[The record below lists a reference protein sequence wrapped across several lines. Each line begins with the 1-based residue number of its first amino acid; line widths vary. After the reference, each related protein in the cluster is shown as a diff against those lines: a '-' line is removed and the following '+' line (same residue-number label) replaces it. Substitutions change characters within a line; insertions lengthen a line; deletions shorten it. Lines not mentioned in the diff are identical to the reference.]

1 MSGSHKFKP
10 LFVGPYRIEAKVGDN
25 AYRLSLPSFYAK
37 LHPVFNVSLLKR
49 YRGSV
54 IPPPDPVEVEGL
66 DEYEVAQILSH
77 RYAGR
82 RKRLEFLV
90 SFVGYDS
97 SANEWLPES
106 NLEHAPE
113 LVAAYKATYRL

>member
-1 MSGSHKFKP
+1 M
-10 LFVGPYRIEAKVGDN
+10 
-25 AYRLSLPSFYAK
+25 
-37 LHPVFNVSLLKR
+37 FNVSLLKR
-49 YRGSV
+49 YNGFV
-54 IPPPDPVEVEGL
+54 IPPPDPVEIEGL
-66 DEYEVAQILSH
+66 DEYEVAHILAH
-77 RYAGR
+77 RFAGR

-113 LVAAYKATYRL
+113 LVTAYKASHGL